1 MQMQEGTQHNINN
14 KPKKENKGS
23 FLGTTE
29 MPVTRWRTS
38 ASSREKKHT
47 VNAKF

>member
-1 MQMQEGTQHNINN
+1 MQVDTQHNIN

-23 FLGTTE
+23 LLVGTTE

-47 VNAKF
+47 INAKF